1 MLHWNISVL
10 LNDISE
16 SSIQL
21 ELQVLFWVAYSQMYL
36 EPHFQ
41 EKEKTLRFQFGIIDV
56 IFVLGLFIFISG
68 FFHLFMN
75 SIVDSCSHSKRKDM
89 TVCYYHVTYA
99 FQTESTLCSYLNV
112 KERLARSR
120 HEIWSLSDCNWARTH
135 SHLVHKQT
143 LNHLAK
149 LASVKLVSV
158 RLWTKW
164 LWFESSCRKDMGVV
178 SSVHLV

>member
-1 MLHWNISVL
+1 
-10 LNDISE
+10 
-16 SSIQL
+16 
-21 ELQVLFWVAYSQMYL
+21 MYL

-149 LASVKLVSV
+149 LVSV

-178 SSVHLV
+178 SSVHLVLHGSSLARNIFVSITPKTLCLYCFECNVFTDPFS